1 MLWPN
6 VPEVWK
12 EIMNV
17 LWFMMFTDTWEYVTI
32 LEKFVVTRYSN
43 LFFVKSPKEYPFY
56 GRLWIHLMYHYQKCI
71 SYIESSKNLASKSL
85 KARAMKVA
93 LCSLFFVN
101 SPREKFFTVFKCP
114 SKRNFYIFCCN
125 NINTKKAQFF
135 AWLRQKI

>member
-1 MLWPN
+1 M
-6 VPEVWK
+6 
-12 EIMNV
+12 
-17 LWFMMFTDTWEYVTI
+17 
-32 LEKFVVTRYSN
+32 
-43 LFFVKSPKEYPFY
+43 KSPKEYPFY

-135 AWLRQKI
+135 AWLRQKILYITWKIDIPNSFFWILHNQRWLSFSEWYLTRAQSGQN